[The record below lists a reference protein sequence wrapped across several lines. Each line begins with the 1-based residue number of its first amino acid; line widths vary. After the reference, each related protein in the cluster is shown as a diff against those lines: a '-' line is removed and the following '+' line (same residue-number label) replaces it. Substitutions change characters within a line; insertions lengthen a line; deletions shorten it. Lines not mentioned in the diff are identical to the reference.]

1 MDFQEI
7 IESIKNW
14 WKGLG
19 IKQKILGDASY
30 DAVQVSIFFVTF
42 FAIGFLFKKY
52 LRFIFMSLL
61 ITFLV
66 IKGLEYYELAKMD
79 WGSIK
84 AMMGFDPAATLE
96 MMYSKTTTW
105 IRANMVVF
113 LSSFV
118 GFIVGY
124 KLG

>member
-7 IESIKNW
+7 IDSIKGW
-14 WKGLG
+14 WKSLG
-19 IKQKILGDASY
+19 IEQKILGDASY

-66 IKGLEYYELAKMD
+66 IKGLEYYKLINVD
-79 WGSIK
+79 WGSLK

-96 MMYSKTTTW
+96 MMYTKTSIW
-105 IRANMVVF
+105 IRTNMVVF

-118 GFIVGY
+118 GFVVGY